1 MSFLKKIK
9 ESLRDPAAPK
19 GTMNRPVARPIKPKK
34 KVVNHE
40 YIDFSKAYRIGILS
54 LFSELNQDQKIILDY
69 KKKLERLGFEC
80 EVLLFSNQREKNPKV
95 YLPSFNLSELDKE
108 QMPNSP
114 RTDRFMVRRF
124 DILLNLYF
132 EPCTQLLHLST
143 ESNAK
148 CRVSPYIDFLTPC
161 SDVLIPMEQ
170 TNNVAH
176 VIEKI
181 NDTLNLQP
189 YVRPEI

>member
-19 GTMNRPVARPIKPKK
+19 GTMNRPMAKPTRPQKR
-34 KVVNHE
+34 VVNHE

-54 LFSELNQDQKIILDY
+54 LFSELNQDQKIILNY
-69 KKKLERLGFEC
+69 KKKLEGLGFEC
-80 EVLLFSNQREKNPKV
+80 EVLIFSKHREKKPKV
-95 YLPSFNLSELDKE
+95 YLPSFNLSELNKE
-108 QMPNSP
+108 LLPNSP

-132 EPCTQLLHLST
+132 EPCSQLLHLST

-148 CRVSPYIDFLTPC
+148 CRISPYLDFFTPC
-161 SDVLIPMEQ
+161 SDLLISMND
-170 TNNVAH
+170 TNNVAQ